1 MHRGKSRVFSA
12 EGGGWEFPLL
22 LVASFIAGGLGGAGK
37 YAIDNPEWMKALVS
51 YEGLGPNRAVP
62 SRIMVEPCKIA
73 LP

>member
-37 YAIDNPEWMKALVS
+37 YAIDNPEWMKHFNFTQSTATQ
-51 YEGLGPNRAVP
+51 A
-62 SRIMVEPCKIA
+62 IA
-73 LP
+73 